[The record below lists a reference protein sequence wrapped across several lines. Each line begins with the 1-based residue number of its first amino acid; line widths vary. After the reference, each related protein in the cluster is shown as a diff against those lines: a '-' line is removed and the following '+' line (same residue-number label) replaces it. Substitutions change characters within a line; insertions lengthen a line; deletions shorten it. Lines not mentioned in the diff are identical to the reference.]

1 MTLYDAIASH
11 ELPPGQKLTEEVI
24 CETFKVTRAIL
35 RPILRRLAA
44 DGVVEVFPNRGAFV
58 ARPAVKEAREVFA
71 VRRLLEGGMVAQLA
85 NLPVTQIQNLHAH
98 VHEEDEARLNG
109 DNKRLLRLAGD
120 FHIVLGQLAGNGVLQ
135 RMLRDLVTRSV
146 LATAL
151 YQPSGGSG
159 CRTDDHRNIVK
170 LLEAGKHEEAGRFM
184 VLHLNMIESSL
195 VFDQSADP
203 RRDLTSVLETIKRR
217 G

>member
-1 MTLYDAIASH
+1 M
-11 ELPPGQKLTEEVI
+11 
-24 CETFKVTRAIL
+24 
-35 RPILRRLAA
+35 
-44 DGVVEVFPNRGAFV
+44 
-58 ARPAVKEAREVFA
+58 FA
-71 VRRLLEGGMVAQLA
+71 VRRLVEGGMVAQLG
-85 NLPVTQIQNLHAH
+85 NLPVAAIQSLHAH
-98 VHEEDEARLNG
+98 VHEEDEARISS

-120 FHIVLGQLAGNGVLQ
+120 FHMLLGQLAGNGVLQ

-184 VLHLNMIESSL
+184 VRHLDMIENSL
-195 VFDQSADP
+195 AFDQSADP
-203 RRDLTSVLETIKRR
+203 RPDLTAVLENIKRR
-217 G
+217 R